1 MLIELWEKLRGY
13 DKWVE
18 AQATVAE
25 LKIQK
30 GEIDFKADCKIE
42 WDGNGKKQTSS
53 FQADEESPLYQLS
66 EGDQFSIRVNP
77 QEPSE
82 FYSAELIASD
92 ILAARKAILWGLMI
106 ILVVIAFFLPDVL
119 VRLHH

>member
-1 MLIELWEKLRGY
+1 MLIEFWEKLRGY

-18 AQATVAE
+18 TQATVAE

-30 GEIDFKADCKIE
+30 GEVGFKADCKIE
-42 WDGNGKKQTSS
+42 WDGSGKKQTAS

-77 QEPSE
+77 HRPGE
-82 FYSAELIASD
+82 FYSRALIASD
-92 ILAARKAILWGLMI
+92 ALAARKAILWGIMI
-106 ILVVIAFFLPDVL
+106 ILVATAFFLPDVL
-119 VRLHH
+119 VRLHR